1 MLSYYLKFRKKY
13 EIRNPKTAKTSK
25 EKLMLLLKC
34 VVCDR
39 KKLRFTKEQE
49 ANGLLPTLGWKTSLC
64 KFPLLGDILF

>member
-39 KKLRFTKEQE
+39 KKLRFIKEQE
-49 ANGLLPTLGWKTSLC
+49 ANGLLPTLG
-64 KFPLLGDILF
+64 